1 MTTHSTH
8 SGRALRRTAGAAKL
22 IMASSLLSLP
32 LAMQAMAGAWVAE
45 EGKTLSILKLSHT
58 NDADAFDG
66 SSNRTQFPDRGK
78 SRQDQLNLY
87 IEHGLTAD
95 LTLIGNFYYNRVRYD
110 SDTFEG
116 RNSGF
121 GDQELGLRYRLNPP
135 GAGDT
140 WVGAVQGLVSIP
152 TYDEDDTP
160 ALGLGGYDFEL
171 RYSVGRGYMLGERSG
186 YVDAG
191 AAVRLRT
198 GDPADELRF
207 DISSGLAVT
216 NKWMIIGE
224 INVIE
229 GLGNSSGQ
237 NQMSFIDST
246 DYDLTKLQ
254 LSALYTLSNDV
265 HFQLGYV
272 EPVFGR
278 NTGAAGGPFVAAWWR
293 F

>member
-1 MTTHSTH
+1 MTSFSKLAAP
-8 SGRALRRTAGAAKL
+8 SGRHLSPARLALLGALAC
-22 IMASSLLSLP
+22 LP
-32 LAMQAMAGAWVAE
+32 VTMPVSAGAWVAE
-45 EGKTLSILKLSHT
+45 KGKTLSILKLSHT
-58 NDADAFDG
+58 NDAAAFDG
-66 SSNRTQFPDRGK
+66 SSDRTRFPDRGK

-87 IEHGLTAD
+87 VEHGLTDD

-121 GDQELGLRYRLNPP
+121 GDQELGIRYRLNPP
-135 GAGDT
+135 LGDEA
-140 WVGAVQGLVSIP
+140 WVGAVQALVGIP

-171 RYSVGRGYMLGERSG
+171 RYSVGRGYTLGNRNG

-207 DISSGLAVT
+207 DISSGIALT
-216 NKWMIIGE
+216 DNWMIIGE
-224 INVIE
+224 LNVIE
-229 GLGNSSGQ
+229 GLGNSGGR
-237 NQMSFIDST
+237 NRMSFIDST

-254 LSALYTLSNDV
+254 LSALYTLTHDL
-265 HFQLGYV
+265 HFQVGYV

-278 NTGAAGGPFVAAWWR
+278 NTGAAGGPFIAAWWR

>member
-1 MTTHSTH
+1 MKIQSTTGANSQ
-8 SGRALRRTAGAAKL
+8 GRRIGSASLAMAGA
-22 IMASSLLSLP
+22 LLTMP
-32 LAMQAMAGAWVAE
+32 LAMPVAAGAWVAE
-45 EGKTLSILKLSHT
+45 QGKTLSILKLSHT
-58 NDADAFDG
+58 NDAAAFDG
-66 SSNRTQFPDRGK
+66 SSDRTRFPDRGT

-87 IEHGLTAD
+87 IEHGLTED

-110 SDTFEG
+110 SDTFDG

-121 GDQELGLRYRLNPP
+121 GDQELGVRYRLNPP
-135 GAGDT
+135 GGGDP
-140 WVGAVQGLVSIP
+140 WVGAVQALVSIP

-160 ALGLGGYDFEL
+160 ALGLGGYDLEL
-171 RYSVGRGYMLGERSG
+171 RYSVGRGFPIGTRTG

-191 AAVRLRT
+191 AALRWRT
-198 GDPADELRF
+198 GDPADEFRF
-207 DISSGLAVT
+207 DISSGIALT
-216 NKWMIIGE
+216 DKWMIIGE
-224 INVIE
+224 LNVIE

-237 NQMSFIDST
+237 RQMSFIDST

-254 LSALYTLSNDV
+254 LSALYTLSHDV

-272 EPVFGR
+272 EPIFGR